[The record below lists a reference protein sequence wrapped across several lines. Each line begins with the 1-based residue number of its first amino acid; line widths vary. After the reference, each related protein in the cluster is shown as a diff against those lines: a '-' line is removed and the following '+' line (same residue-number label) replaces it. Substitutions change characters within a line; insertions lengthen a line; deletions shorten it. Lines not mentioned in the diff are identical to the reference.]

1 MINEER
7 VKELYQMA
15 VYDEYEDK
23 ECHQMGQYYIW
34 DYVGKELVK
43 SFFSGTIAF
52 MLLVALWG
60 IGDMSAA
67 IAFVNSADLTNL
79 AVRFILL
86 YVGFMAIYLSCDGI
100 CLCRQVCER
109 QEGNPQVCRTSEKS
123 TEDVSQRR
131 KIKSIGEA
139 L

>member
-86 YVGFMAIYLSCDGI
+86 YVGFMAIYFLVTVFVYAVRYAKGRKEI
-100 CLCRQVCER
+100 RKYAGHLKKVRKMYHRE
-109 QEGNPQVCRTSEKS
+109 EKL
-123 TEDVSQRR
+123 
-131 KIKSIGEA
+131 KA
-139 L
+139 

>member
-79 AVRFILL
+79 AVRLILL
-86 YVGFMAIYLSCDGI
+86 YVGFMAIYLLVTVFVYAVRYAKG
-100 CLCRQVCER
+100 R
-109 QEGNPQVCRTSEKS
+109 
-123 TEDVSQRR
+123 
-131 KIKSIGEA
+131 
-139 L
+139 